1 MSRAGLRQSWRA
13 MPRRQ
18 QYGVAIIAYL
28 ACGLYVVGPDQVA
41 VVRIFGEPSGGVVSS
56 GVWWRPPWPMGRVNK
71 VRMNQPRQV
80 GVGGSI
86 ATDLTQ
92 ASQTGAE
99 HLTGDQN
106 LVRVRAN
113 VQYTISDPALYLFQ
127 AAEVDRLVG
136 ATMQSCLTE
145 IVAETGVDDLMT
157 TGQAEVTRLTI
168 EATQRTLDKYGVG
181 VRLVNASAG
190 AVNLLQEVKPP
201 PEVAQAFSDV
211 SSAKQDYERKV
222 NEAHG
227 YANEILPQ
235 ARGEAAELLNQAEG
249 YAVRVVNEAK
259 GRATRFRELAA
270 EYQRAPQVTRIRLQM
285 ETIDKIGPRLNAT
298 VVDSSNGQRPIDLGV
313 IGAPPAPPAG
323 SNP

>member
-1 MSRAGLRQSWRA
+1 MSFGGLRDSWRG
-13 MPRRQ
+13 MPLRQ
-18 QYGVAIIAYL
+18 RIGVTIIAYL
-28 ACGLYVVGPDQVA
+28 AGGLYVVGPDQVA
-41 VVRIFGEPSGGVVSS
+41 VVRIFGEPSGGAVSS
-56 GVWWRPPWPMGRVNK
+56 GVWWRPPWPMGKVNK
-71 VRMNQPRQV
+71 VRVNQVRQV
-80 GVGGSI
+80 GVGASVAANLAQ
-86 ATDLTQ
+86 ATQ
-92 ASQTGAE
+92 SGAE

-106 LVRVRAN
+106 LVRVTAN

-127 AAEVDRLVG
+127 AAEVDKLVG

-145 IVAETGVDDLMT
+145 IIAETGVDDLMT

-168 EATQRTLDKYGVG
+168 EATQTALDHYGVG

-211 SSAKQDYERKV
+211 ASAKQDYERKI
-222 NEAHG
+222 NEANG

-235 ARGEAAELLNQAEG
+235 AKGEAAEMESQAEG

-270 EYQRAPQVTRIRLQM
+270 EYRRAPQVTRIRLQM

-313 IGAPPAPPAG
+313 IAAPPAPPAG
-323 SNP
+323 SKP